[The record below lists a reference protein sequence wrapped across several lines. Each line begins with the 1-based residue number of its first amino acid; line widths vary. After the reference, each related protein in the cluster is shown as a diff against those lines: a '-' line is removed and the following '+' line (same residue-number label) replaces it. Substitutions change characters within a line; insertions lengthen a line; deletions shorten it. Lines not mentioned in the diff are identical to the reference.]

1 MNKNL
6 AFLLNVNSINFM
18 IKDINEDHEQEMF
31 QINLKR
37 LSHGIVIPL
46 IIQHLKS
53 SGEVLENDLHLWI
66 IQRSLVLT
74 DVIYAHYL
82 VENIVS

>member
-1 MNKNL
+1 
-6 AFLLNVNSINFM
+6 M

-31 QINLKR
+31 QINLER

-82 VENIVS
+82 VENIVSVMYTVSVDTAVDLM